1 MIYQLVLPRS
11 MEDIEEFSILE
22 WHAGDGDAV
31 AADGLL
37 VELETQKAVLQV
49 RSSHPVVMRRRLCQ
63 TGDWRRLGEP
73 VALLSDRAEEPLP
86 DQAPTDLPKLSIDV
100 DLG

>member
-22 WHAGDGDAV
+22 WHAAEGEAV

-49 RSSHPVVMRRRLCQ
+49 RSSGPVLMRRRLCP
-63 TGDWRRLGEP
+63 TGEWRRLGEP
-73 VALLSDRAEEPLP
+73 IALLSDRAEERL
-86 DQAPTDLPKLSIDV
+86 DNEATADLPKLSIDV

>member
-22 WHAGDGDAV
+22 WHAAEGEPV

-49 RSSHPVVMRRRLCQ
+49 RSSGPVVMRRRLCP
-63 TGDWRRLGEP
+63 TGEWRRLGEP
-73 VALLSDRAEEPLP
+73 IALLSDRAEEILH
-86 DQAPTDLPKLSIDV
+86 DEATADLPKLSIDV